1 MCPGIMCL
9 LIMPFLIMCP
19 NLVTHKQNTTYRHM
33 FCLGQHSIDLPN
45 IYINNMLE
53 FVASISILGD
63 FM

>member
-1 MCPGIMCL
+1 
-9 LIMPFLIMCP
+9 MCP